1 MKALV
6 TGANGFIGSHL
17 VDYLLARGYEV
28 HCLVRT
34 TSNLKWIHD
43 LKVTFHY
50 GDCTE
55 KSSLYE
61 AVRGQDYIYH
71 LAGKIKASD
80 WDNYYQANTVGTKN
94 LIDVCAE
101 INPDL
106 KRFVFVSSISASGPS
121 VRGVKKTESDPCNPI
136 SDYGRTKRL
145 GEQAVMEHGEKPAWV
160 IIRPANILGP
170 REHDMISVFKLLKKR
185 IKPLIGNGDIQTS
198 ICFVQDLVKG
208 IEQAALSGKTI
219 HKTYF
224 ITDGSL
230 YSWRQILDA
239 VLQELGKRRLVIPIP
254 HALIMIL
261 AGLSE
266 IFARVRGSENLFTR
280 QNILQLR
287 HNYALYDSC
296 RAFEDF
302 GFKPSMSLETGIRS
316 IVQWC
321 REKEWR

>member
-17 VDYLLARGYEV
+17 VDYLLAWGYEV

-34 TSNLKWIHD
+34 TSDLRWIRD
-43 LKVTFHY
+43 LEVTFHY
-50 GDCTE
+50 GDCAD

-61 AVRGQDYIYH
+61 AVRGQDYVYH

-80 WDNYYQANTVGTKN
+80 WETYYRANTVGTKN

-106 KRFVFVSSISASGPS
+106 KRFVYVSSISASGPS
-121 VRGVKKTESDPCNPI
+121 VKGVKKTESDPCKPI
-136 SDYGRTKRL
+136 SDYGKTKRL
-145 GEQAVMEHGEKPAWV
+145 GEQAVESYGKKPAWV
-160 IIRPANILGP
+160 IIRPSNILGP
-170 REHDMISVFKLLKKR
+170 REHDMISVFKLLNKR

-230 YSWRQILDA
+230 YSWRQIFNA
-239 VLQELGKRRLVIPIP
+239 VLKELGEKRLVIPIP
-254 HALIMIL
+254 HPLIMFIAL
-261 AGLSE
+261 LSE
-266 IFARVRGSENLFTR
+266 ILARVRGADLLFTR
-280 QNILQLR
+280 RNILQLR
-287 HNYALYDSC
+287 HNYALYDSS

-302 GFKPSMSLETGIRS
+302 GFRPSMSLETGIRN
-316 IVQWC
+316 ILQWC
-321 REKEWR
+321 REHELM

>member
-17 VDYLLARGYEV
+17 VDYLLSRGYEV
-28 HCLVRT
+28 HCLVRI
-34 TSNLKWIHD
+34 TSNLRWIRDHD
-43 LKVTFHY
+43 VTFHY

-61 AVRGQDYIYH
+61 AVRGQDYVFH

-80 WDNYYQANTVGTKN
+80 WETYYQANTVGTKN
-94 LIDVCAE
+94 LIEVCTE

-106 KRFVFVSSISASGPS
+106 KRFVYVSSISASGPS
-121 VRGVKKTESDPCNPI
+121 VKGVKKTESDPCKPI
-136 SDYGRTKRL
+136 SDYGKSKRL
-145 GEQAVMEHGEKPAWV
+145 AEQAVESYGKKPEWV

-170 REHDMISVFKLLKKR
+170 REHDMISVFILLGKR

-208 IEQAALSGKTI
+208 IEQAALSRKTI

-224 ITDGSL
+224 ITDGYL
-230 YSWRQILDA
+230 YSWRQILNA
-239 VLQELGKRRLVIPIP
+239 VLKELGMGRFVIPVP
-254 HALIMIL
+254 HTLIMFIAL
-261 AGLSE
+261 LSE
-266 IFARVRGSENLFTR
+266 ILARVRGAELLFTR

-287 HNYALYDSC
+287 HNYSLYDSS

-302 GFKPSMSLETGIRS
+302 DFSPSMSLETGIRN

-321 REKEWR
+321 REHKLM